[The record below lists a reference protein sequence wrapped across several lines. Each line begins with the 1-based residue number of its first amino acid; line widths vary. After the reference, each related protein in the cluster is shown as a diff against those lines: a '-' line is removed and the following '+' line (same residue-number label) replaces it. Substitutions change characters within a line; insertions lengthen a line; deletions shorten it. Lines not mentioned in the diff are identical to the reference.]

1 MIGPISQINISGG
14 LSEKETSSLI
24 SNEEL
29 KNIITQLETDISDG
43 SWFHKNYSRM
53 DVEVMPALV
62 IQANNKYPEMNLN
75 LVTSPLDLSIE
86 IKNVIENGVRSSPLH
101 N

>member
-53 DVEVMPALV
+53 DVE
-62 IQANNKYPEMNLN
+62 
-75 LVTSPLDLSIE
+75 
-86 IKNVIENGVRSSPLH
+86 
-101 N
+101 

>member
-43 SWFHKNYSRM
+43 S
-53 DVEVMPALV
+53 
-62 IQANNKYPEMNLN
+62 
-75 LVTSPLDLSIE
+75 
-86 IKNVIENGVRSSPLH
+86 
-101 N
+101 